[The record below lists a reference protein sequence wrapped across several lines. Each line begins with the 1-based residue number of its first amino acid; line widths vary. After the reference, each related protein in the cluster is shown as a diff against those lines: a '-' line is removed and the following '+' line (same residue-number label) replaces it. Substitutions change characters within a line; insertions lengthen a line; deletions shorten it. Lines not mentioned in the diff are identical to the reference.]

1 MRDHSQSMIQHPTIS
16 MDEVTAAISQC
27 NFNKGIGP
35 DGFDGMIFQKDP
47 TIKEFIAHEIV
58 NMLHEGAIPDHLKR
72 ARLVPLTKIKGSSVA
87 TIDDIRPIMIKSHIF
102 KVIEKAILNKIKQS
116 SSTLLSSGDYQN
128 GFKEQRSTNNN
139 LA

>member
-47 TIKEFIAHEIV
+47 TIKEIIAHEIV